1 MIRQAH
7 TYLVGALSGVVVI
20 GIAIAAFVV
29 LVSAQVFHDLPIP
42 ALSSSDQ
49 KPAAVSQA
57 RALGSPDRAVATTG
71 GVSTGT
77 TQPNHT
83 TANANAADRRQ
94 AGATNSRPTPAHHQ
108 VAPATQTQESTGPA
122 EVVEAATNTDVG
134 NPGAT
139 SGSGNSGGSHSSHS
153 SQPSSKSHTPSSA
166 PTPGNNSGGGNATS
180 TSGSSGNGGSTN
192 GSSNNGGSTGGSG
205 SGGNGGA
212 ATGTSGGGS
221 TSTSPLPVPVTTAKP
236 SEAVT
241 EAVNGTVGATDEAVG
256 GTVSETGVTQVTE
269 EAVNGTAGP
278 ESVVGKTV
286 DGVGE
291 VVGGLLGGN
300 GQ

>member
-49 KPAAVSQA
+49 NAAAVSQGK
-57 RALGSPDRAVATTG
+57 ALTSPDRAVATIG

-77 TQPNHT
+77 TQPNHV
-83 TANANAADRRQ
+83 TANANAAGGGQ
-94 AGATNSRPTPAHHQ
+94 TGANSQPPAHHQ
-108 VAPATQTQESTGPA
+108 ATPSPTRDATAPA
-122 EVVEAATNTDVG
+122 EVVETAPSNGTVTG
-134 NPGAT
+134 ERGSKS
-139 SGSGNSGGSHSSHS
+139 SGGNSGGSHN
-153 SQPSSKSHTPSSA
+153 SQPSTSHSPSSS
-166 PTPGNNSGGGNATS
+166 PNGGSVGGGNATS
-180 TSGSSGNGGSTN
+180 TSGTSGSGNGGSSGGTTTSTS
-192 GSSNNGGSTGGSG
+192 GSSG
-205 SGGNGGA
+205 GGA
-212 ATGTSGGGS
+212 ATGISGKGS
-221 TSTSPLPVPVTTAKP
+221 ISVSPPATPVTTAKP
-236 SEAVT
+236 SETIT
-241 EAVNGTVGATDEAVG
+241 ESVNGAVGTVDEATGGALSESGATPVIEEVANG
-256 GTVSETGVTQVTE
+256 VS
-269 EAVNGTAGP
+269 GP

-291 VVGGLLGGN
+291 VVGGLAGGS